1 MLTIR
6 KYSDG
11 VVSTISADE
20 LRLFPYDSI
29 PEGVLLWIDL
39 SAPTEEEN
47 QAILHWHLV
56 HELVAADMSRAT
68 DLAEAETQP
77 HYPKVEEFDGYLFI
91 IFHAL
96 DSKATPRQVNFI
108 IGESFLIT
116 HHAGAVDAVERV
128 GLPNTFGMRAM
139 QRGPDYLL
147 HVLLDEIVDDYLSV
161 VEGLEDKIDEL
172 ENYVLGKPTQ
182 LALGRLL
189 RLKRKLVDLRRTM
202 VYEREIAVRLARGEF
217 DLVSDE
223 EALYYRNVYDHL
235 VRLVD
240 HIESLREAAVGAM
253 DAYFSASNARLNQ
266 VIKIL
271 TVIST
276 IFLPLTFIAGV
287 YGMNFDV
294 MPELRWEYGYF
305 VIMAFMIALG
315 LSMFFFMRKRG
326 WLE

>member
-11 VVSTISADE
+11 VVSTISVEE
-20 LRLFPYDSI
+20 LRRLPSGSI
-29 PEGVLLWIDL
+29 PEGILLWIDL
-39 SAPTEEEN
+39 STPTEEESR
-47 QAILHWHLV
+47 AIWGWHEI
-56 HELVAADMSRAT
+56 HELVASDMSRAIPGET
-68 DLAEAETQP
+68 DEVQP
-77 HYPKVEEFDGYLFI
+77 HFPKVEEFDTYLFV

-96 DSKATPRQVNFI
+96 DSKAVARQVNFI
-108 IGESFLIT
+108 IGQSFLIT
-116 HHAGAVDAVERV
+116 HHDGPVDAVDRV
-128 GLPNTFGMRAM
+128 GLPNAFGTRAM

-147 HVLLDEIVDDYLSV
+147 HVLLDEMVDDYLPV
-161 VEGLEDKIDEL
+161 VEALEDKIDEL
-172 ENYVLGKPTQ
+172 ENFVLGRPTQ

-189 RLKRKLVDLRRTM
+189 RLKRRLVDLRRTM

-217 DLVSDE
+217 DLVSDA

-276 IFLPLTFIAGV
+276 IFLPLTFIVGV
-287 YGMNFDV
+287 YGMNFDN
-294 MPELRWEYGYF
+294 MPELRWEYGYYA
-305 VIMAFMIALG
+305 IMAFMTALG